1 MNPLL
6 CKRLRSLTLTKI
18 RMPSFIKETDS
29 ILNHNSAFI
38 SESCF
43 VIIAMRQKRRKLL
56 NAYDWLIKLSHNKLS
71 DSNVASELVEDMSF
85 INQFQSKKFEFLW
98 IILLSFKDILI
109 FSLQYPIFIFSRF
122 VHFKDSSV
130 IC

>member
-1 MNPLL
+1 
-6 CKRLRSLTLTKI
+6 
-18 RMPSFIKETDS
+18 MPSFIKETDS

-109 FSLQYPIFIFSRF
+109 FSLQYPIFIFGRF
-122 VHFKDSSV
+122 VRFKDSSV

>member
-18 RMPSFIKETDS
+18 RKPSFIKETDS
-29 ILNHNSAFI
+29 ILNHNSSFI

-109 FSLQYPIFIFSRF
+109 FSLQYPIFLFGRF
-122 VHFKDSSV
+122 VHFKDSSAV
-130 IC
+130 C

>member
-1 MNPLL
+1 
-6 CKRLRSLTLTKI
+6 
-18 RMPSFIKETDS
+18 
-29 ILNHNSAFI
+29 
-38 SESCF
+38 
-43 VIIAMRQKRRKLL
+43 MRQKRRKLL
-56 NAYDWLIKLSHNKLS
+56 NAYDWLIKLSDNKLS

-109 FSLQYPIFIFSRF
+109 FSLQYPIFLFGRF

>member
-1 MNPLL
+1 MLMIGWLNCP
-6 CKRLRSLTLTKI
+6 
-18 RMPSFIKETDS
+18 IK
-29 ILNHNSAFI
+29 
-38 SESCF
+38 
-43 VIIAMRQKRRKLL
+43 KL
-56 NAYDWLIKLSHNKLS
+56 Y

-109 FSLQYPIFIFSRF
+109 FSLQYPIFMFGRF
-122 VHFKDSSV
+122 VHFKDSGV